1 MWSWVFL
8 CPQTPASTEWSFY
21 LPLELILFCV
31 YLDSE
36 YIFPLH
42 DERIHIWQSEWANH
56 SPHALVNA
64 PKAFANSPTFSRV
77 SQTSVYEPLKL
88 FLKIIS
94 SYHNR
99 LADSSLLFSIF
110 INEAAIV
117 IFCSQIIHSHYTCR
131 VKWMVFHKEEESPC
145 TAAGLGNKVH
155 RNTLLKHIAMLRDR
169 KLAIHHARLTSMLC
183 CPTATLA
190 PGVCT
195 HTPFCAFSA
204 LWFTAVF
211 IWDVVLHYRVSGAA
225 INCSWLPM
233 DADYLFESRRIWS
246 YLSSQTPFFFHSV
259 VLKVRESPAK
269 LLQLFLHFLDF
280 SGLKI
285 DRLTSFE
292 AEDTHLSHWRQAD
305 IFFFLSLSLGC
316 TTSKLHLSA
325 VKLLGFG
332 SISFNVLPLE
342 TEAARTNHDCFQTG
356 N

>member
-155 RNTLLKHIAMLRDR
+155 RNTLLKHIAMLRQEASHSSCQANVHALLSNSYAGSGCVHTHAVLCFLCTLIHCCVYLGCGSPLPR
-169 KLAIHHARLTSMLC
+169 KWC
-183 CPTATLA
+183 
-190 PGVCT
+190 G
-195 HTPFCAFSA
+195 
-204 LWFTAVF
+204 
-211 IWDVVLHYRVSGAA
+211 D
-225 INCSWLPM
+225 
-233 DADYLFESRRIWS
+233 
-246 YLSSQTPFFFHSV
+246 
-259 VLKVRESPAK
+259 K
-269 LLQLFLHFLDF
+269 LLMVAH
-280 SGLKI
+280 GCW
-285 DRLTSFE
+285 
-292 AEDTHLSHWRQAD
+292 LSIW
-305 IFFFLSLSLGC
+305 
-316 TTSKLHLSA
+316 K
-325 VKLLGFG
+325 
-332 SISFNVLPLE
+332 
-342 TEAARTNHDCFQTG
+342 
-356 N
+356 